1 MAHDWL
7 DCLRNTAR
15 PGGRR
20 QQPRIPAPGVFC
32 TEISDEEG
40 ERYAM
45 IADVSPVGV
54 RLHRPY
60 NGQRTRT
67 VQLEF
72 ELPGAD
78 EVVWARG
85 LVCFDQVWQTLGG
98 QVLQTTG
105 VEIVRAASKH
115 LKLLREYAFD
125 HSWKFAPYLE
135 RRVATRL

>member
-1 MAHDWL
+1 
-7 DCLRNTAR
+7 
-15 PGGRR
+15 
-20 QQPRIPAPGVFC
+20 
-32 TEISDEEG
+32 
-40 ERYAM
+40 M
-45 IADVSPVGV
+45 IADVSPAGL

-105 VEIVRAASKH
+105 VEIVRAATKH
-115 LKLLREYAFD
+115 LKLLREYAHD